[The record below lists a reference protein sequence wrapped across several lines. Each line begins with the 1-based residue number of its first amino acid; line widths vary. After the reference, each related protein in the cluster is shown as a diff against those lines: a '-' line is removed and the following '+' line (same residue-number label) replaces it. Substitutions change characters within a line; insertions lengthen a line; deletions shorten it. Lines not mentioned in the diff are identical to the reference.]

1 MTTSDACN
9 GSAYRSTGDCT
20 NRAQHEFDANDLI
33 ECSQHSAGS
42 ADENKEDEKNLRIL
56 GLLRYQITLHVFG
69 LQPICFCVTN
79 RSLIDTSNWRESKGL
94 SAG

>member
-42 ADENKEDEKNLRIL
+42 ADENKEDEKNSTHS
-56 GLLRYQITLHVFG
+56 GPPEV
-69 LQPICFCVTN
+69 
-79 RSLIDTSNWRESKGL
+79 S
-94 SAG
+94 